1 MLVNFVLFETI
12 RMDGKAIFS
21 WTWVA
26 LVNAMRILF
35 GKGKDGKVDPSS
47 FKTWSWLGMIPKY
60 SCINVLSLANFQ
72 KEMEI
77 KSVKHDVRYCQ
88 ILVIL
93 VFTFFTNAQ
102 NLYTVPNCHVI
113 GWWKTCWQI
122 WSLLLVMLN

>member
-1 MLVNFVLFETI
+1 
-12 RMDGKAIFS
+12 
-21 WTWVA
+21 
-26 LVNAMRILF
+26 
-35 GKGKDGKVDPSS
+35 
-47 FKTWSWLGMIPKY
+47 MIPKY

-77 KSVKHDVRYCQ
+77 KSVKHDLRYCQ

-113 GWWKTCWQI
+113 G
-122 WSLLLVMLN
+122 